1 MIWTAIY
8 ENQTS
13 RVFST
18 QLNSY
23 EEAKATAGKLSDFSS
38 VFALIKGN
46 HPEVRFFKGVKK
58 I

>member
-1 MIWTAIY
+1 MIWTVIY

-18 QLNSY
+18 QFNSY
-23 EEAKATAGKLSDFSS
+23 EEAKTKAGKLSDFSP

-46 HPEVRFFKGVKK
+46 HAEVRFFEGTKK